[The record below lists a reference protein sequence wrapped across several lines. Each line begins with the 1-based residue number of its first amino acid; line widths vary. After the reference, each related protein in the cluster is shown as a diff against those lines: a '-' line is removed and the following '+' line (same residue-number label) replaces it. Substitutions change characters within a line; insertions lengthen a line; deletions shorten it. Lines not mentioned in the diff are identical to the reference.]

1 MDLKNSFIDWL
12 LKKSFWHGD
21 FRCLILDILKTRK
34 KKGLFKNTNK
44 NKKPISTE
52 MKERK
57 ILTNP
62 IICCAF

>member
-34 KKGLFKNTNK
+34 KKKVYLKTQTKTHKYWN
-44 NKKPISTE
+44 
-52 MKERK
+52 ERK
-57 ILTNP
+57 KNLD
-62 IICCAF
+62 